1 MKVTVWV
8 PKAEVLATLDLYAA
22 KDREDLEALNAEV
35 KKLEDSVIHDPYK
48 DSKVQIIKG
57 TIRKIEDNLIV
68 MDRQKVYV
76 SANEDDAVQVQFD
89 Q

>member
-22 KDREDLEALNAEV
+22 KDREDLEALNAELN
-35 KKLEDSVIHDPYK
+35 KLEDSVIHDPYK

-76 SANEDDAVQVQFD
+76 NSEGKDTVKVEFD
-89 Q
+89 